1 MANIDYPRMLFHRTQ
16 DPVTVH
22 SREQEDALG
31 PGWSRTIWPAKA
43 AAPAPA
49 HPPEPEKPAWRTA
62 DPEHWWSP
70 VPPPDEP
77 LEPEEDKPEPE
88 PEPELEEQEEVAPIA
103 PRQRPKPPPI
113 KRPVAK
119 GTRKKR

>member
-43 AAPAPA
+43 AASAPA
-49 HPPEPEKPAWRTA
+49 QK
-62 DPEHWWSP
+62 PEHL
-70 VPPPDEP
+70 PD
-77 LEPEEDKPEPE
+77 PEPE
-88 PEPELEEQEEVAPIA
+88 PEPEEQEEVVPIA
-103 PRQRPKPPPI
+103 PRQRPKPPLI